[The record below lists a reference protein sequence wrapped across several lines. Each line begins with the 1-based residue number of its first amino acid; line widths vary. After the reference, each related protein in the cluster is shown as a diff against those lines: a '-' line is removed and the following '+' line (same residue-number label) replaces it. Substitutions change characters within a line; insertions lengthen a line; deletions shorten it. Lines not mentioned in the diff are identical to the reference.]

1 MIHIV
6 NQYKLIIIKS
16 MGFILKRI
24 DTCKVDNKW
33 LYDSIVFYNCQTF
46 HTEIKYILGYYLH
59 GPFS

>member
-1 MIHIV
+1 
-6 NQYKLIIIKS
+6 

-33 LYDSIVFYNCQTF
+33 YYYSIVFYNCQTL
-46 HTEIKYILGYYLH
+46 HTEMQYILGYYLH